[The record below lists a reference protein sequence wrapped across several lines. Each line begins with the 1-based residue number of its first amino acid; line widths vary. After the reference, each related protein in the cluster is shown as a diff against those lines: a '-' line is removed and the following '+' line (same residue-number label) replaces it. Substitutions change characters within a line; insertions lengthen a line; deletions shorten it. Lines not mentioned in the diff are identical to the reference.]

1 MIELPDEAATCTFA
15 ACLASEA
22 VAGDIIGLSGTL
34 GVGKTVFARAF
45 IRALTQPHEVVP
57 SPTFTLMQHY
67 ASPQLAVYHYDLY
80 RIESD
85 NEVQELGF
93 EDAMANAVSLIEW
106 PERASIPQ
114 TEQRL
119 DILIKEVAGACSE
132 KRHLKINVGEGWSKR
147 FKSILAV
154 FEATAND

>member
-22 VAGDIIGLSGTL
+22 VAGDIIGLSGNL

-45 IRALTQPHEVVP
+45 IRTLTRPDEVVP

-67 ASPQLAVYHYDLY
+67 DSPRLAVYHYDLY
-80 RIESD
+80 RVESD
-85 NEVQELGF
+85 NEVEELGF
-93 EDAMANAVSLIEW
+93 DDAMANAVSLIEW
-106 PERASIPQ
+106 PERASVPQ

-119 DILIKEVAGACSE
+119 DILIKEVYGACAE

-147 FKSILAV
+147 FQSILAV

>member
-22 VAGDIIGLSGTL
+22 VAGDIIGLSGNL

-45 IRALTQPHEVVP
+45 IRTLTRPDEVVP

-67 ASPQLAVYHYDLY
+67 DSPRLAVYHYDLY
-80 RIESD
+80 RVESD
-85 NEVQELGF
+85 NEVEELGF
-93 EDAMANAVSLIEW
+93 DDAMANAVSLIEW
-106 PERASIPQ
+106 PERASVPQ

-119 DILIKEVAGACSE
+119 DILIKEVDGACAE

-147 FKSILAV
+147 FQSILAV
-154 FEATAND
+154 FEATANH